1 MKNKIFGILICM
13 ILIFAALIPIAGSFS
28 LKKPQQL
35 SPSIVDQAQN
45 STTQE
50 DWLENGVTHWQQF
63 KNRGQTLEYIELH
76 FGNYNTGS
84 SDVTIWINETLSGGT
99 APLTSKTY
107 PASWFTPNVKQWYTF
122 DLPDAPL
129 QQGKIYYIVITF
141 GPNSEYVWSGETGN
155 PYPSGGSSNSNP
167 DWDYAFRTF
176 VDKSKSKNDAE
187 PTPVTDQEQPIC
199 DDCAFLPNYG
209 WQEFIP
215 KGKTLQKVVVCLAHW
230 FGGSPDIT
238 LSIESPLGNSL
249 GCSVTLPVSAINEG
263 SCDWVSFD
271 VPDIRLNTGDRYFIV
286 VSYPLGGEYGWCG
299 ANGNPYTPGTSDKGS
314 DWDYTFRTIVD
325 KSKPK
330 LNILDLLIELM
341 NRFPILN
348 QLIKL

>member
-28 LKKPQQL
+28 LDKPQQL
-35 SPSIVDQAQN
+35 SPSRYDQCQN
-45 STTQE
+45 LTTQLY
-50 DWLENGVTHWQQF
+50 WLENGVTHWQQF
-63 KNRGQTLEYIELH
+63 KNLGQTLEKIELH
-76 FGNYNTGS
+76 FGQYYGGS
-84 SDVTIWINETLSGGT
+84 SDVTVSIKKTLSGT
-99 APLTSKTY
+99 ALTSKTY
-107 PASWFTPNVKQWYTF
+107 PATWFTSNVQKWYTF
-122 DLPDAPL
+122 DLPDVPL
-129 QQGKIYYIVITF
+129 QQGKIYYIVIEF
-141 GPNSEYVWSGETGN
+141 GPSSEYGWSGETGD
-155 PYPSGGSSNSNP
+155 PYPAGGSSNPDP
-167 DWDYAFRTF
+167 DWDYAFRTI
-176 VDKSKSKNDAE
+176 VDKSKSKDDAE

-199 DDCAFLPNYG
+199 DDCAFLYNYG

-215 KGKTLQKVVVCLAHW
+215 KGKTLQKVVVCLAQW

-249 GCSVTLPVSAINEG
+249 GCSVSLPASAINSG
-263 SCDWVSFD
+263 TCDWVTFD
-271 VPDIRLNTGDRYFIV
+271 VPDIRLNAGDRYFIV

-299 ANGNPYTPGTSDKGS
+299 AYGNPYTPGTSDKDP

-330 LNILDLLIELM
+330 LNVLDLLIDLM